1 MNEKTLPRGMR
12 NRNPGNI
19 RRSATKYLGE
29 VAPSRDAAF
38 KQFETMAWGY
48 RAMFVLLDS
57 YSRKGYRT
65 IRQMVSR
72 YAAAHREPYR
82 ELYSLR
88 VRMVGHLRR
97 RTIGYAGGR
106 NDDPYRG
113 GYVAHGERP
122 SGGTIGRRGGLV
134 ALSAT
139 QTLSDHVPENRRL
152 AYKDRSRLV

>member
-72 YAAAHREPYR
+72 YAPPIENHTENYIRCVSEWSGICADEP
-82 ELYSLR
+82 LD
-88 VRMVGHLRR
+88 
-97 RTIGYAGGR
+97 TPGGR

>member
-65 IRQMVSR
+65 IRQMISR
-72 YAAAHREPYR
+72 YAPPIENHTK
-82 ELYSLR
+82 LYPLR
-88 VRMVGHLRR
+88 GRMVGHRR
-97 RTIGYAGGR
+97 RRAVGYAGGR
-106 NDDPYRG
+106 NDDPHRG
-113 GYVAHGERP
+113 GYVTRGERAT
-122 SGGTIGRRGGLV
+122 GGTIGRRGGLD

-139 QTLSDHVPENRRL
+139 QTLSSHVPENRRFT
-152 AYKDRSRLV
+152 YKDRSRLV

>member
-1 MNEKTLPRGMR
+1 MR

-65 IRQMVSR
+65 IRR
-72 YAAAHREPYR
+72 H
-82 ELYSLR
+82 
-88 VRMVGHLRR
+88 G
-97 RTIGYAGGR
+97 RTGNSAGSGR
-106 NDDPYRG
+106 
-113 GYVAHGERP
+113 
-122 SGGTIGRRGGLV
+122 
-134 ALSAT
+134 
-139 QTLSDHVPENRRL
+139 
-152 AYKDRSRLV
+152 

>member
-65 IRQMVSR
+65 IRQMISR
-72 YAAAHREPYR
+72 YAPPVENHTENYIRCVTEWSGIGADEPLDTQSGEMMIPVVAAM
-82 ELYSLR
+82 SR
-88 VRMVGHLRR
+88 VEN
-97 RTIGYAGGR
+97 GR
-106 NDDPYRG
+106 P
-113 GYVAHGERP
+113 A
-122 SGGTIGRRGGLV
+122 I
-134 ALSAT
+134 
-139 QTLSDHVPENRRL
+139 LSDVEAGWTLYLQHKP
-152 AYKDRSRLV
+152 

>member
-1 MNEKTLPRGMR
+1 MR

-65 IRQMVSR
+65 IRQMISR
-72 YAAAHREPYR
+72 YAPPIENHTENYIRCVAEWSGIGADEPVDTQAGETMIPIVAAMSQVENGQPAYYR
-82 ELYSLR
+82 TS
-88 VRMVGHLRR
+88 RR
-97 RTIGYAGGR
+97 AGR
-106 NDDPYRG
+106 SICNTNPKQPCP
-113 GYVAHGERP
+113 GESP
-122 SGGTIGRRGGLV
+122 IYL
-134 ALSAT
+134 
-139 QTLSDHVPENRRL
+139 
-152 AYKDRSRLV
+152 

>member
-1 MNEKTLPRGMR
+1 MSRGLN

-72 YAAAHREPYR
+72 YAPPIENHTEIGADEPLDTQAGETMIPIVAAM
-82 ELYSLR
+82 SR
-88 VRMVGHLRR
+88 VEN
-97 RTIGYAGGR
+97 GR
-106 NDDPYRG
+106 PA
-113 GYVAHGERP
+113 V
-122 SGGTIGRRGGLV
+122 
-134 ALSAT
+134 
-139 QTLSDHVPENRRL
+139 LSDVEAGWTLYLQHKP
-152 AYKDRSRLV
+152 